1 MSGLA
6 PKYTKRPWQE
16 EEDNILRDAIEKLG
30 VPEISGGK
38 GSGKTLGPQWTDI
51 AALIPERVAKQC
63 RERWRNHLDPSVSRQ
78 PWTEE
83 ENETLLQRYE
93 KYGSSWAE
101 IASGMPGRPDNGCA
115 PSLLFAVG
123 LGENSFSHTHLPAPA
138 HPICAYLTT
147 PPSTRPLHLCAGARI
162 SGTS

>member
-1 MSGLA
+1 MEAVEGQAGREARAAGMSGLA

-16 EEDNILRDAIEKLG
+16 EEDRILREAIEKLG

-63 RERWRNHLDPSVSRQ
+63 RERWRNHLDPSVSRH

-83 ENETLLQRYE
+83 ENELLLQRYE
-93 KYGSSWAE
+93 QYGSSWAE

-115 PSLLFAVG
+115 CNSSPRLGRICRSPVASKARRCVSL
-123 LGENSFSHTHLPAPA
+123 
-138 HPICAYLTT
+138 
-147 PPSTRPLHLCAGARI
+147 
-162 SGTS
+162 